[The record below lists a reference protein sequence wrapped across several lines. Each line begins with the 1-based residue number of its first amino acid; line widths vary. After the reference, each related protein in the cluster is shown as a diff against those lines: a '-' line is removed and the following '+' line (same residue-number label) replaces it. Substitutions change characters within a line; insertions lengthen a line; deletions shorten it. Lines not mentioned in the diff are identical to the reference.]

1 MADGNTFKR
10 CSCRD
15 GNGKAYG
22 QKCPQLRRANGAWNA
37 RHGSWYYQLE
47 LPASCDGRRR
57 GPLRR
62 GGFATQDQ
70 AAAELDTARQLLAIA
85 PKDEPHTAA
94 KIADLIMSTVHTTR
108 SLPDPEQVRRK
119 VRIHQDLDT
128 DITVAQWLQDFL
140 KRKKKIDATTLRGYQ
155 THVRLY
161 FIPHLGHIRLNRL
174 RVADI
179 ADMFE
184 AIEETNDIIRQA
196 RASGDPALRAKV
208 RYRRPVGPA
217 TMHRIRATLRHA
229 LNIAMKHE
237 RLIDFN
243 PAAVIEL
250 PEASRPKAKVW
261 TAARIKRWQ
270 ADHLKALA
278 DQQTRRTGRR
288 AGPIEVYIATPRPS
302 PVMVWTPAH
311 TQTFLAQAAG
321 HRLFALYRLIA
332 TRGLR
337 RGEACGLRRPDVDL
351 DTATAAICWQ
361 ITQLGWQPVEGAPK
375 TEASDR
381 IIALDTQT
389 VQILKAHNRRQAAE
403 RLAAGPAWIDT
414 GFVFTNPDGSRLH
427 PQHVTDEFQHL
438 AYTAGLPPVR
448 LHDLRHGA
456 ASIMLAAGLDIKIVQ
471 ETLGHTSS
479 TFTRDTYTSIY
490 PQIAQAAAEQTA
502 ALLTPPPNTDH
513 HLPAQP

>member
-1 MADGNTFKR
+1 MAEGYTFKR

-15 GNGKAYG
+15 ASGKPYG
-22 QKCPQLRRANGAWNA
+22 QKCPQLRRGNGGWST
-37 RHGSWYYQLE
+37 RHGTWYYQLE
-47 LPASCDGRRR
+47 LPTAAGGKRRA
-57 GPLRR
+57 PLRR

-70 AAAELDTARQLLAIA
+70 AAAELDAARKLLAIA
-85 PKDEPHTAA
+85 PADEPDTAV
-94 KIADLIMSTVHTTR
+94 KIADLIVATVRATR
-108 SLPDPEQVRRK
+108 ALPDVEQVRRK

-128 DITVAQWLQDFL
+128 DITVGEWLQDFL
-140 KRKKKIDATTLRGYQ
+140 KRKKKIDKGTLRGYA

-161 FIPHLGHIRLNRL
+161 FLPHLGHIRLNRL

-184 AIEETNDIIRQA
+184 AIEETNDIIREA

-229 LNIAMKHE
+229 LNIAMKQE

-250 PEASRPKAKVW
+250 PEATRPKAKVW
-261 TAARIKRWQ
+261 TAAQVKRWRENY
-270 ADHLKALA
+270 LKALA
-278 DQQTRRTGRR
+278 DQWTRRPGKTVN
-288 AGPIEVYIATPRPS
+288 PIEVYLSIPRPS
-302 PVMVWTPAH
+302 PVMVWTPAQ
-311 TQTFLAQAAG
+311 TQTFLACAAD
-321 HRLFALYRLIA
+321 HRLYAAYRLIA

-337 RGEACGLRRPDVDL
+337 RGEAAGLRWPDVDL

-361 ITQLGWQPVEGAPK
+361 ITQLGWQPIEGTPK
-375 TEASDR
+375 TDASDR
-381 IIALDTQT
+381 IIALDEHT
-389 VQILKAHNRRQAAE
+389 VHILKQHQQRQDAE
-403 RLAAGPAWIDT
+403 RRGAATAWIDS

-427 PQHVTDEFQHL
+427 PQHLTDEFQRL
-438 AYTAGLPPVR
+438 AYTAGLPPIR

-479 TFTRDTYTSIY
+479 TFTRDTYTSVY
-490 PQIAQAAAEQTA
+490 PEIAQAAAEQTA
-502 ALLTPPPNTDH
+502 ALLTPPPTTG
-513 HLPAQP
+513 P